1 MSNMRNNRSTNN
13 KRVSIFG
20 AMLGTVAGI
29 AGLVAVVAS
38 VILHRNAFKRLIEI
52 REM

>member
-1 MSNMRNNRSTNN
+1 MRNNRSTNK
-13 KRVSIFG
+13 KRASIFG
-20 AMLGTVAGI
+20 VMLGTVAGT

-38 VILHRNAFKRLIEI
+38 LIRHPNAIKRLIEI

>member
-1 MSNMRNNRSTNN
+1 MRNTRSTNN

-20 AMLGTVAGI
+20 AMIGTVAGI
-29 AGLVAVVAS
+29 TGLVAVVIS
-38 VILHRNAFKRLIEI
+38 VILHRDAVKRLIEI

>member
-1 MSNMRNNRSTNN
+1 MIGM
-13 KRVSIFG
+13 
-20 AMLGTVAGI
+20 VAGI

-38 VILHRNAFKRLIEI
+38 VILHRDAVKRLIEI

>member
-1 MSNMRNNRSTNN
+1 M
-13 KRVSIFG
+13 I
-20 AMLGTVAGI
+20 GTVAGI

-38 VILHRNAFKRLIEI
+38 VIPQRNAIKRLIEI

>member
-1 MSNMRNNRSTNN
+1 MRNNRSTNYN
-13 KRVSIFG
+13 GASIFG
-20 AMLGTVAGI
+20 AMIGTVAGI

-38 VILHRNAFKRLIEI
+38 VIRHRNAIRRLIEI

>member
-1 MSNMRNNRSTNN
+1 MRNNRSTN
-13 KRVSIFG
+13 RVSIF
-20 AMLGTVAGI
+20 AVMLGTVAGI

-38 VILHRNAFKRLIEI
+38 LIRHPEAIKRLIEI